1 MNHHRPVLKMH
12 HILTDIISSEKTF
25 HVEKISLLLL
35 WFDEFF
41 VSVFLGE
48 LYRRRDPWYHGQEAQ
63 YPKHV
68 GYCSRRPRQI
78 YPDRFPFVQSWYYCW
93 SKSWWNQSYRHQKRR
108 AGEMY
113 YHQIHVSFWKDPKS
127 ESIKKILWN
136 WCIWFMLMTVSRDF

>member
-1 MNHHRPVLKMH
+1 M
-12 HILTDIISSEKTF
+12 SSIWRIF
-25 HVEKISLLLL
+25 L
-35 WFDEFF
+35 
-41 VSVFLGE
+41 SVFLGE

-68 GYCSRRPRQI
+68 CYCSRRPRQI

-113 YHQIHVSFWKDPKS
+113 YHQIHVSFRKEPKS
-127 ESIKKILWN
+127 ESIKLNLVKLMFTSFTRFIKLVLLLKPKQVEPEKPSWRDEILKVKTH
-136 WCIWFMLMTVSRDF
+136 TVFP